1 MSYGFNSNT
10 YEVIRGTEYREVF
23 RKESIQLNSGDLIGS
38 AIANAIIVDEE
49 DQEATF
55 NLEGQD
61 YIDKMVELKYI
72 SLVE

>member
-1 MSYGFNSNT
+1 MSYGFNDNT
-10 YEVIRGTEYREVF
+10 YEVIRGTAYREVF
-23 RKESIQLNSGDLIGS
+23 RKESVQLNSGDLIGS

-49 DQEATF
+49 DQESTF